1 MSKISDYLQAYEK
14 HHSKNNQPTSVKAF
28 AEELQR
34 PVETVIKQFAAAGIL
49 VGPDDPVSEADK
61 QALLDHLR
69 TQHKG
74 PRSKELRKIV
84 INRETEPQRQL
95 RAVAGGGNGA
105 EWDTLKS
112 FTESIVFGL
121 AVDPLMQRLVNI
133 IIARSFVTGALPS
146 MRRGRPK
153 SDETERLG
161 EEIARAYWDM
171 RDSGMG
177 YAEAAAEL
185 SAKYHKDERHIMRSV
200 EKHKSAIGNTLEDR
214 NRKRLWE
221 SALRGLYIGPTSEGQ
236 RLSAYESFLQAHELP
251 PELADVQFD
260 GNDCLEHL
268 EELIQIEAAKLPPL
282 TRNSVH
288 LKPVTRED

>member
-1 MSKISDYLQAYEK
+1 MSKISEYLKSLGK
-14 HHSKNNQPTSVKAF
+14 HYKIMGTVTSVEAL
-28 AEELQR
+28 AEDLCRAVPDLIEHF
-34 PVETVIKQFAAAGIL
+34 KSAGITKYP
-49 VGPDDPVSEADK
+49 GDTVSAKEQADLRK
-61 QALLDHLR
+61 HLR
-69 TQHKG
+69 KQHDN
-74 PRSKELRKIV
+74 PHLRQIE
-84 INRETEPQRQL
+84 IRLEPESQKNL
-95 RAVAGGGNGA
+95 RAVATGENGA

-112 FTESIVFGL
+112 FTESIVFGR

-133 IIARSFVTGALPS
+133 IIARSFIKGALPS

-177 YAEAAAEL
+177 YAEAATEL

-214 NRKRLWE
+214 NRKRRWE
-221 SALRGLYIGPTSEGQ
+221 GLLRDVYIGPTAEGQ
-236 RLSAYESFLQAHELP
+236 PHSVYQSLLQSREIP
-251 PELADVQFD
+251 PELVDFQFD
-260 GNDCLEHL
+260 RNDCLEHL
-268 EELIQIEAAKLPPL
+268 EELIEKEAAKLPPL

-288 LKPVTRED
+288 LKPVTRKD